1 MDREAG
7 NEDLKF
13 KVECYWCGNIIRRT
27 NTKDSHGM
35 CLKCYARMLGEMGH
49 AHEREDTLRWARG
62 RNSSER

>member
-35 CLKCYARMLGEMGH
+35 CLKCYAWMLGEHGRS
-49 AHEREDTLRWARG
+49 HEQGRMPHWANDR
-62 RNSSER
+62 